1 MMKNPKKWVSSFK
14 TDTWKYH
21 VIFDGFR
28 LETLGNLLK
37 KVEIFEKSKKKI
49 EKSRNFWKKL

>member
-37 KVEIFEKSKKKI
+37 KVEIFEK
-49 EKSRNFWKKL
+49 N